1 MDDLRRQV
9 RINQLKNSFF
19 YVFGIVPL
27 CEYNVVGD
35 GITDNRLQIQQA
47 IYDAI
52 AIGSKYIYVEKGEYY
67 YSGTLQKAE
76 ELVFLG
82 NSENATIAGIE
93 IKQFPDLYGDS
104 TALTKALTPIGTI
117 ELYCTSKTTIPEKY
131 LLCDGSSVSKET
143 YASLFDVIGTDEE
156 KASSSTT
163 FTLPSLTPGGTDTRM
178 KYIIKAEG

>member
-1 MDDLRRQV
+1 MDDLRRQI
-9 RINQLKNSFF
+9 RIKQLKNSFF

-35 GITDNRLQIQQA
+35 GITDNRLLIQQA

-67 YSGTLQKAE
+67 YSGTLQRAE
-76 ELVFLG
+76 ELIFLG
-82 NSENATIAGIE
+82 NSEYASIAGIE

-104 TALTKALTPIGTI
+104 TVLSKSIAPIGTI
-117 ELYCTSKTTIPEKY
+117 ELYCSSSSTIPEKY
-131 LLCDGSSVSKET
+131 LLCDGSNVSKTE
-143 YASLFDVIGTDEE
+143 YASLFEVIGTAEE

-163 FTLPSLTPGGTDTRM
+163 FALPSITPGGTDTRM
-178 KYIIKAEG
+178 KYMIKAK